1 MTYLLFV
8 AGLALLIKSADW
20 LVDGASAIG
29 RKARVSEMIIGL
41 TIVSFGTSLPELL
54 VTTMSSLEG
63 KPDLGISNVLG
74 SNIANVL
81 LILGLA
87 ALIRPLPLQR
97 DTYFIEIPFSL
108 FAAVLLG
115 FLANTGLVFDS
126 QHNVISRFDGTILIY
141 FFSMF
146 MVYIFVVARQKKTK
160 AEDEV
165 VSEHTPGW
173 KSAGQIILGI
183 TGLYFGGNWV
193 VDGATH
199 VARQAGLSEAFV
211 GLTIVAVGTSL
222 PELVTSAVAAYKNNI
237 EVAVG
242 NAIGSNIFNILWI
255 LGFTSLLTPI
265 PYNPASNTDILMI
278 VIATS
283 ALILAVILGKRPA
296 ISRFEGGCFILIY
309 AGYVWYLLQNQAS

>member
-1 MTYLLFV
+1 MTYLLF
-8 AGLALLIKSADW
+8 AIGLALLIKGADW
-20 LVDGASAIG
+20 LVEGASAIG
-29 RKARVSEMIIGL
+29 RKANISEMVIGL

-54 VTTMSSLEG
+54 VTTLSSLEG
-63 KPDLGISNVLG
+63 KADLGVGNVLG

-81 LILGLA
+81 LILGA
-87 ALIRPLPLQR
+87 AAVIRPLPLHR

-115 FLANTGLVFDS
+115 FLANTGLVFDQDS
-126 QHNVISRFDGTILIY
+126 HVITRFDGIVLLY

-146 MVYIFVVARQKKTK
+146 MVYIFVVSRQKQE
-160 AEDEV
+160 AEPEGLI
-165 VSEHTPGW
+165 HPTAW
-173 KSAGQIILGI
+173 YKSTLQIVFGILG
-183 TGLYFGGNWV
+183 LYLGGQWV
-193 VDGATH
+193 VDGASA
-199 VARQAGLSEAFV
+199 VARQAGLSEKFV

-237 EVAVG
+237 AMAVG

-265 PYNPASNTDILMI
+265 PYNPTSNTDILMI
-278 VIATS
+278 IVATS

-296 ISRFEGGCFILIY
+296 ISRFEGAMFLVIY
-309 AGYVWYLLQNQAS
+309 ASYVWYLLTTGS

>member
-1 MTYLLFV
+1 MIYFLFV
-8 AGLALLIKSADW
+8 LGLVMLIKGADW
-20 LVDGASAIG
+20 LVEGASAIG
-29 RKARVSEMIIGL
+29 RKANISEMVIGL

-54 VTTMSSLEG
+54 VTTLASLNG
-63 KPDLGISNVLG
+63 QADLGVSNVLG

-81 LILGLA
+81 LILGIA

-126 QHNVISRFDGTILIY
+126 GSHVITRFDGAVLLY
-141 FFSMF
+141 FFAMF
-146 MVYIFVVARQKKTK
+146 MVYIFVVARQKK
-160 AEDEV
+160 DEE
-165 VSEHTPGW
+165 SEARSTIPVW
-173 KSAGQIILGI
+173 KSILFIVVGVLL
-183 TGLYFGGNWV
+183 LYQGGEWV
-193 VDGATH
+193 VEGATH

-237 EVAVG
+237 AMAVG

-255 LGFTSLLTPI
+255 LGFTSMLTPI
-265 PYNPASNTDILMI
+265 PYNVSSNLDILMI
-278 VIATS
+278 IVATS
-283 ALILAVILGKRPA
+283 ALILAVILGKRPE
-296 ISRFEGGCFILIY
+296 ISRGEGGAFILIY
-309 AGYVWYLLQNQAS
+309 CLYVWFLLQQ

>member
-1 MTYLLFV
+1 MIYLLFV
-8 AGLALLIKSADW
+8 LGLALLIKGADW
-20 LVDGASAIG
+20 LVEGASAIG
-29 RKARVSEMIIGL
+29 RKARISEMVIGL

-54 VTTMSSLEG
+54 VTTFASLDG
-63 KPDLGISNVLG
+63 KPDLGVSNVLG

-81 LILGLA
+81 LILGIA

-126 QHNVISRFDGTILIY
+126 GSHIITRFDGFVLLY

-146 MVYIFVVARQKKTK
+146 MVYIFVVARQKRG
-160 AEDEV
+160 EEPEQ
-165 VSEHTPGW
+165 VSSGPLW
-173 KSAGQIILGI
+173 KSILFIVMGI
-183 TGLYFGGNWV
+183 GGLYVGGRWV

-199 VARQAGLSEAFV
+199 VARQAGLSESFV

-237 EVAVG
+237 GMAVG

-255 LGFTSLLTPI
+255 LGFSSMISPI
-265 PYNPASNTDILMI
+265 PYNITSNLDILMI
-278 VIATS
+278 IIATS
-283 ALILAVILGKRPA
+283 ALILAVILGKRPE
-296 ISRFEGGCFILIY
+296 ISRGEGGTFIVIY
-309 AGYVWYLLQNQAS
+309 IAYIWFLLQTSGS

>member
-8 AGLALLIKSADW
+8 AGLALLIKGADW
-20 LVDGASAIG
+20 LVEGASAIG
-29 RKARVSEMIIGL
+29 RKARVSEMVIGL

-54 VTTMSSLEG
+54 VTTLSSLEG
-63 KPDLGISNVLG
+63 KADLGVGNVLG

-87 ALIRPLPLQR
+87 AIIRPLPLHR

-115 FLANTGLVFDS
+115 FLANTGIAFDTGS
-126 QHNVISRFDGTILIY
+126 HIITRFDGSVLLY
-141 FFSMF
+141 FFAMF
-146 MVYIFVVARQKKTK
+146 MVYIFVMARQRKGEVAEMTTTSPMWK
-160 AEDEV
+160 AML
-165 VSEHTPGW
+165 
-173 KSAGQIILGI
+173 QIALGI
-183 TGLYFGGNWV
+183 GCLYFGGNWV
-193 VDGATH
+193 VDGASE

-237 EVAVG
+237 EMAVG

-255 LGFTSLLTPI
+255 LGFTSLLSPI

-278 VIATS
+278 IIATS

-296 ISRFEGGCFILIY
+296 ISRFEGACFIVIY
-309 AGYVWYLLQNQAS
+309 AAYVWYLLQQPGS